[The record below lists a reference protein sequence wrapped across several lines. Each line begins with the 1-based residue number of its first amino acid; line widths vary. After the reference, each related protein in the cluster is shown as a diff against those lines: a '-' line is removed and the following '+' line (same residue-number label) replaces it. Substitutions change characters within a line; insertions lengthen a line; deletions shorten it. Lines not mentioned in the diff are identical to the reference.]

1 MSLVDGL
8 PRPPYNHAMQTPPK
22 KTVSLV
28 VPCYNE
34 ATMVEAFIA
43 HVEPLT
49 TPLTRYNFEYV
60 FIDDGSRDE
69 TEHIIAAL
77 AAKTPHIK
85 GISLSRNVGHQRAI
99 TAGLDFCGGE
109 YVIVM
114 DADLQDP
121 PELIPRI
128 LEQLEA
134 GYDVVH
140 TVRADRS
147 ADTWFKRVTAK
158 LFYFFMQSWVLPE
171 LPENAGDCKGF
182 NRHVLLA
189 LRQYRERVR
198 FLRGLFAT
206 LGFRQ
211 TSVSFTRPKRFAGV
225 SKYRLRN
232 MLRLSRDAIVSNSAL
247 PLRVGLYAGLLT
259 WLALPIYAL
268 ALALLYARGYA
279 PQPFGLWMLSTVV
292 FFFIGFILVLLG
304 LIGEYLKV
312 LVFEVKARPLYL
324 VKAVYNLPFS
334 PHK

>member
-1 MSLVDGL
+1 M
-8 PRPPYNHAMQTPPK
+8 ATPPK

-34 ATMVEAFIA
+34 SAMVDTFIA
-43 HVEPLT
+43 HMEPLIA
-49 TPLTRYNFEYV
+49 PLTRFNFEYV
-60 FIDDGSRDE
+60 FVDDGSQDG
-69 TEHIIAAL
+69 TEERIATL
-77 AAKTPHIK
+77 AAGDPRIK

-109 YVIVM
+109 YVIIL

-121 PELIPRI
+121 PELVPKI

-134 GYDVVH
+134 GFDVVH

-147 ADTWFKRVTAK
+147 ADAPFKRITAK
-158 LFYFFMQSWVLPE
+158 LFYLFMRRWVLPE
-171 LPENAGDCKGF
+171 LTENAGDCKGF

-211 TSVSFTRPKRFAGV
+211 TSIPFKRPKRFAGV
-225 SKYRLRN
+225 SKYNLRN
-232 MLRLSRDAIVSNSAL
+232 MLRLTRDAIVSNSSI
-247 PLRVGLYAGLLT
+247 PLRAGFYAGLLT
-259 WLALPIYAL
+259 WLSLPIYAAVL
-268 ALALLYARGYA
+268 AVLALLGHA
-279 PQPFGLWMLSTVV
+279 PAHLALWILAGV
-292 FFFIGFILVLLG
+292 FFFFCGFMLLLLG

-312 LVFEVKARPLYL
+312 LMLEVKARPLYL
-324 VKAVYNLPFS
+324 VRAVYNLPFS